1 MSIPVSGS
9 MVKSCDPRPC
19 KEYWIL
25 ALTPMSASV
34 ASTFNST
41 LLIGK
46 SSGTDVMYTACR
58 QNKDKTKNEI
68 LSLACNGIIKV
79 C

>member
-1 MSIPVSGS
+1 MSIPVSAS

-25 ALTPMSASV
+25 ALTPISASV

-46 SSGTDVMYTACR
+46 SSGTDVVYTAYR
-58 QNKDKTKNEI
+58 HKEEK
-68 LSLACNGIIKV
+68 
-79 C
+79 